1 MDGNAIT
8 KIVTHYMAAWNEP
21 EDAARRA
28 CSSDAGATA
37 ASISIRMFRSPGVT
51 PSARQIAKVLASRPG
66 ARLEFMSGIDVH
78 HNVVRFLWRLVR
90 ADGTCGDTSIDFG
103 EVGPD
108 GRLVKI
114 VGFFGATPSAPLN
127 RPTCMEPSA
136 GGLRSCPLAASH
148 VMTPEA
154 VTGAYT

>member
-1 MDGNAIT
+1 
-8 KIVTHYMAAWNEP
+8 MAAWNEP
-21 EDAARRA
+21 DDTARRA
-28 CSSDAGATA
+28 LLEQCWSDGGVYLDPNVSLAGRDALA
-37 ASISIRMFRSPGVT
+37 AKIGE
-51 PSARQIAKVLASRPG
+51 VLASRPG

-114 VGFFGATPSAPLN
+114 VGFFGPPPPL
-127 RPTCMEPSA
+127 P
-136 GGLRSCPLAASH
+136 
-148 VMTPEA
+148 
-154 VTGAYT
+154 